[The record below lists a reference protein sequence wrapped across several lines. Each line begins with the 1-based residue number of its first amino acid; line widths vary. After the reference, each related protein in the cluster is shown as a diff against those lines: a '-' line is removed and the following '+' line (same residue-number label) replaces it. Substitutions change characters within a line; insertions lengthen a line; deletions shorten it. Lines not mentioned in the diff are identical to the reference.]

1 MGILLPC
8 DLSTWPSVVSY
19 LNVLTSG
26 LDSIQDVIVVLLQIH
41 DLCNISIFNDEEDA
55 RYGKYQL
62 WSFKLGMYFYKFLIH
77 KSSLN
82 QKPVYFGTY
91 YISSKHFF
99 LLR

>member
-41 DLCNISIFNDEEDA
+41 DLCNISIFNDEDDA

-62 WSFKLGMYFYKFLIH
+62 WSFKLEIFFLNSQSFELSFLFRPKI
-77 KSSLN
+77 SSL
-82 QKPVYFGTY
+82 
-91 YISSKHFF
+91 
-99 LLR
+99 LL

>member
-62 WSFKLGMYFYKFLIH
+62 WSFKLHTIYTRNNLG
-77 KSSLN
+77 
-82 QKPVYFGTY
+82 QKCEGNCG
-91 YISSKHFF
+91 
-99 LLR
+99 L

>member
-41 DLCNISIFNDEEDA
+41 DLCNISIFNDEDDA
-55 RYGKYQL
+55 RYGNIGCGVSSSGIQNQI
-62 WSFKLGMYFYKFLIH
+62 FLGKIAE
-77 KSSLN
+77 
-82 QKPVYFGTY
+82 V
-91 YISSKHFF
+91 
-99 LLR
+99 